1 MLLVGV
7 LLGEIPCFLTAF
19 VNSYPQLFAV
29 RVLTGFGIG
38 VILPVASS
46 LIGDY
51 FPSKERGRGFGWF
64 LCATGLGYLT
74 GAGISGVIG
83 PKFSWRYPFILTAV
97 PNFLLAPLFYLLVK
111 EPKRGEVELGEFFK
125 AGAVYNYKVKLSD
138 FKRFV
143 TIRTN
148 LYLNLQS
155 IFGCI
160 PWGVLSSWIVTF
172 FVQERGFSI
181 PTATAFGLSFA
192 GMRMFGNICGGY
204 IGDHLSKKRPTYRIA
219 LCITTILLAIPFIL
233 AGIAYPISSDP
244 SLSQVLFLL
253 LFGFFGVSLAS
264 IAGPNSR
271 AMFLDVNVPENR
283 GIMLSLANLT
293 DVMGGGIG
301 PVIGG
306 LLADKYGVLLALI
319 TSVLFWI
326 PCALL
331 WLPLI
336 KSLPTDIDNLSRIMR
351 ERASEVS
358 NSSPD

>member
-1 MLLVGV
+1 
-7 LLGEIPCFLTAF
+7 
-19 VNSYPQLFAV
+19 
-29 RVLTGFGIG
+29 
-38 VILPVASS
+38 
-46 LIGDY
+46 
-51 FPSKERGRGFGWF
+51 
-64 LCATGLGYLT
+64 
-74 GAGISGVIG
+74 
-83 PKFSWRYPFILTAV
+83 
-97 PNFLLAPLFYLLVK
+97 
-111 EPKRGEVELGEFFK
+111 
-125 AGAVYNYKVKLSD
+125 
-138 FKRFV
+138 
-143 TIRTN
+143 
-148 LYLNLQS
+148 
-155 IFGCI
+155 
-160 PWGVLSSWIVTF
+160 
-172 FVQERGFSI
+172 
-181 PTATAFGLSFA
+181 
-192 GMRMFGNICGGY
+192 MFGNICGGY
-204 IGDHLSKKRPTYRIA
+204 IGDYLSKKRPTYRIA

-306 LLADKYGVLLALI
+306 LLADKYGVPLALI

-351 ERASEVS
+351 ERASEIS
-358 NSSPD
+358 NSSLD